1 MRLLDRWLQT
11 QRIRKAIAW
20 LRPGDRILDIGCHEG
35 ELFSALDDSTL
46 SGVGLDPLS
55 KPRHIGDRFELRTAL
70 FPDGLRSN
78 EKFEVITALAVIEH
92 VPSDQL
98 LNFAAACR
106 ARLTPGGRFVA
117 TIPSPFVD
125 QLLKMLLWLRLL
137 DGMSTEQHHGLPVE
151 KAISTFRAAGFD
163 VSIRRSFQFGLNN
176 LLVMKAVP
184 N

>member
-11 QRIRKAIAW
+11 QRIRKALAW

-35 ELFSALDDSTL
+35 ELFSALDDPTL

-55 KPRHIGDRFELRTAL
+55 KPRHMGDRFELRPAL
-70 FPDGLRSN
+70 FPDGLRPS

-106 ARLTPGGRFVA
+106 TRLSPGGQFVA
-117 TIPSPFVD
+117 TIPSPVVD
-125 QLLKMLLWLRLL
+125 QVLRMLLWLRLL

-151 KAISTFRAAGFD
+151 QAISTFEAAGFD
-163 VSIRRSFQFGLNN
+163 VVVRRRFQFGLNN
-176 LLVMKAVP
+176 LIVMRAVP
-184 N
+184 T